1 MMKTHKKLASLLG
14 LVATASILVAAIA
27 PDTVPFHERKEVA
40 GLAIVFGAEPEPAL
54 TEEMQ
59 FLRWR
64 VSSLETEDPYTE
76 FSGEVAITFDGQ
88 ALGSFPIRGMRGSPG
103 QYQTRHI
110 FTAEGEYETLVSFKK
125 GDAEE
130 VHTVDFNFNIADRGD
145 LELPRRRRGGR

>member
-1 MMKTHKKLASLLG
+1 MKTHTKPASLLG
-14 LVATASILVAAIA
+14 LVATAANLVAALA
-27 PDTVPFHERKEVA
+27 PDPAPFPERKEVA

>member
-1 MMKTHKKLASLLG
+1 
-14 LVATASILVAAIA
+14 
-27 PDTVPFHERKEVA
+27 
-40 GLAIVFGAEPEPAL
+40 
-54 TEEMQ
+54 
-59 FLRWR
+59 
-64 VSSLETEDPYTE
+64 
-76 FSGEVAITFDGQ
+76 
-88 ALGSFPIRGMRGSPG
+88 MRGSPG

>member
-1 MMKTHKKLASLLG
+1 MKTHKKLASLLG

-27 PDTVPFHERKEVA
+27 PDTAPFHERKEVA
-40 GLAIVFGAEPEPAL
+40 GLALVFGAAPEPAL

-130 VHTVDFNFNIADRGD
+130 GHTVDFNFNIADRGD